1 MRRSALSVT
10 PLVLLLALGSH
21 ASGSSRTQASRWW
34 RYDVTASGDAH
45 ELSIEAIFPAGSA
58 EELSVE
64 SGTEPFLRDVREV
77 RGDRQ
82 VEIKSRGTSWFVPS
96 CAARGCRIRYRFA
109 LLEAAKEHAD
119 PDLATQYGEALE
131 SPPGAWLLRPLG
143 AASDAR
149 VRVTVKTAPGIRF
162 ATGIAPA
169 TGARAG
175 TYELDAVDLP
185 RAPYSVFGALVL
197 NELKLED
204 RSVEVAFVPLERRLA
219 QEEIVRWI
227 RSSVQM
233 VARYFG
239 RFPLEHALVLVL
251 PARRDRIHG
260 RVLGGGG
267 ATVLLWLGPDA
278 TNAKLY
284 DDWVLVHELVHT
296 GFPTVPRRHHWA
308 EEGVATYV
316 EPLARVRSGQITA
329 EKVWGDLLIGL
340 PKGLPKEGD
349 RGLDRTPTWG
359 RTYWGGALFWF
370 LADLDIRER
379 TENRRSLADA
389 LRGIV
394 SAGGTIAHRW
404 ELNRALD
411 AADRAVGIPALGQLY
426 AKMGSQPMDVDLKS
440 LFGKLG
446 VQLRDGRVEF
456 DDNAPLAAIRRSII
470 DGDHARAAGAE

>member
-1 MRRSALSVT
+1 MRLSALSAI
-10 PLVLLLALGSH
+10 PLCFAILDLEAHAAGS
-21 ASGSSRTQASRWW
+21 GRTQESRWW
-34 RYDVTASGDAH
+34 RYDVTASSDAH
-45 ELSIEAIFPAGSA
+45 ELSIEAVFPPGSA

-64 SGTEPFLRDVREV
+64 SGTEPFLRGMREV
-77 RGDRQ
+77 RGDRL
-82 VEIKSRGTSWFVPS
+82 VEIKARGTSWFVPS
-96 CAARGCRIRYRFA
+96 CASRGCRIRYRFA
-109 LLEAAKEHAD
+109 LFEAAQEHAD
-119 PDLATQYGEALE
+119 PDLAIQYGEALE

-143 AASDAR
+143 ASEAR
-149 VRVTVKTAPGIRF
+149 VRIGVNTAPGMRF
-162 ATGIAPA
+162 ATGLAPSA
-169 TGARAG
+169 GARPG

-185 RAPYSVFGALVL
+185 RAPYSVFGALAV

-204 RSVEVAFVPLERRLA
+204 RSVHVAFVPLERRLA

-227 RSSVQM
+227 RSSAQM
-233 VARYFG
+233 VAAYFG
-239 RFPLEHALVLVL
+239 RFPLEHTLVLVL
-251 PARRDRIHG
+251 PARGDRIHG

-278 TNAKLY
+278 TSAKLY

-316 EPLARVRSGQITA
+316 EPLARVRSGQMSA
-329 EKVWGDLLIGL
+329 ERVWGDLLVGL
-340 PKGLPKEGD
+340 PKGLPKEAD

-394 SAGGTIAHRW
+394 SAGGTIEHRW
-404 ELNRALD
+404 ELNRAFD
-411 AADRAVGIPALGQLY
+411 AGDRAVGIPALAQLY

-440 LFGKLG
+440 LFRKLG
-446 VQLRDGRVEF
+446 VQLREGRVEF
-456 DDNAPLAAIRRSII
+456 DDSAPLAAIRRSIT
-470 DGDHARAAGAE
+470 DAHQPRAAGAE